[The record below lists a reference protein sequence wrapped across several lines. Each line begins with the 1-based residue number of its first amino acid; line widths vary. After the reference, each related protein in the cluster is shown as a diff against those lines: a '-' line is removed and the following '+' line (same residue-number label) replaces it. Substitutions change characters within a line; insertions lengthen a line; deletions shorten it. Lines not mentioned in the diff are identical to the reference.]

1 MDTRERIRACLLGLA
16 VGDALGYT
24 VDDKLWERIL
34 EDYGPWGL
42 RGYDLVN
49 GYAAISSHTQLAA
62 WGCNGLLLGLTRG
75 RLRGVM
81 APYVRYLELAGRDWA
96 KQQRRSREPGVC
108 WVGLEETLQTRRCM
122 EQLMPDSYLQT
133 PAATMETPSN
143 RFRSPGSLSFAVAA
157 GMTLD
162 PGTAGRQEV
171 ARLGAEAVALT
182 HGHPMAF
189 LSGSVLAWLIHALL
203 YDGSPLDGAL
213 VRESAVRL
221 REQFASQY
229 RQAGELSA
237 LLQSV
242 LSQAARGGSLQEK
255 MERLECDSADRVL
268 AGALL
273 AVLTCPGDPEEA
285 FAAAVNHSGR
295 SAACGAVTGALLGAS
310 MGSEAV
316 PEFYLEC
323 LEPRGVLEELADD
336 VFRGCPMGRESS
348 LFDDEWDRKY
358 VQWGR

>member
-1 MDTRERIRACLLGLA
+1 MDKRSRIRACLLGVA
-16 VGDALGYT
+16 VGDAMGYT
-24 VDDKLWERIL
+24 VDDKLWERIR
-34 EDYGPWGL
+34 EDYGPDGL

-49 GYAAISSHTQLAA
+49 GYAAISSYTQLAA
-62 WGCNGLLLGLTRG
+62 WGCNALLLGLTRG

-81 APYVRYLELAGRDWA
+81 APYVRYLELAGKDWA
-96 KQQRRSREPGVC
+96 RHQRRNPEPGPY
-108 WVGLEETLQTRRCM
+108 WVGREEALQTRRCM
-122 EQLMPDSYLQT
+122 EQLMPDSYQHT
-133 PAATMETPSN
+133 PAATMESPLN
-143 RFRSPGSLSFAVAA
+143 RFRTPGSLSFAVAA

-162 PGTAGRQEV
+162 PQMVPREEI

-189 LSGSVLAWLIHALL
+189 LTGSVLSELLNMLL
-203 YDGSPLDGAL
+203 YDGAQLNADL
-213 VRESAVRL
+213 VREITSRM
-221 REQFASQY
+221 RSRFAGQY

-242 LSQAARGGSLQEK
+242 LHTRGGGLQEQ
-255 MERLECDSADRVL
+255 MEHLECDSADRVL

-273 AVLTCPGDPEEA
+273 AVLSCPDDPDA
-285 FAAAVNHSGR
+285 ALIAAVNHSGR

-310 MGSEAV
+310 MGMEAV

-323 LEPRGVLEELADD
+323 LEPRFVLEELADD